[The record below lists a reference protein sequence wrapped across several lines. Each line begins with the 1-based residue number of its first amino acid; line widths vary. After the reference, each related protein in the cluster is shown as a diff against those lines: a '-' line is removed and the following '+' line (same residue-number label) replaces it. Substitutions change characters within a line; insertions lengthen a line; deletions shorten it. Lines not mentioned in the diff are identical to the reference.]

1 LKTKEFRNRRMP
13 PKGGGGAPDDIVRQ
27 TVDYM
32 VGLVQ

>member
-13 PKGGGGAPDDIVRQ
+13 PKRGGAPDDIVTQ